1 MGPAKELLFLQ
12 VGQNYRQVLLVL
24 EILMLKQDVDEMES

>member
-1 MGPAKELLFLQ
+1 MGPAKELLVLQ
-12 VGQNYRQVLLVL
+12 VGQNYGQVLLVL